1 MRNGRKPL
9 SANVVGRP
17 RTPLPRVT
25 AIVTK
30 SIHEKTIKKTHLI

>member
-9 SANVVGRP
+9 SANVIGRP
-17 RTPLPRVT
+17 RIPLPRVT

-30 SIHEKTIKKTHLI
+30 SNHGKVI